1 MSNLF
6 PTSRDFFFQ
15 KFFDQAF
22 DSFFTPMTQPN
33 VDIEENDHS
42 YVVTMDIPGMDKED
56 INVTYNNN
64 LLTIEAQQD
73 HQTESKDLTTNYI
86 RRERVCSSFKR
97 QFVIENVN
105 LKGIKCKY
113 KNGVLNIYLPKNDQ
127 VLVENHRIE
136 IE

>member
-6 PTSRDFFFQ
+6 PTSRDFFFP

-42 YVVTMDIPGMDKED
+42 YEVTMDIPGMNKED

-73 HQTESKDLTTNYI
+73 HETESKDLTTNYI
-86 RRERVCSSFKR
+86 RRERVCRSFKR

-105 LKGIKCKY
+105 VKGIKCKY

>member
-6 PTSRDFFFQ
+6 PTSRDFFFPQ
-15 KFFDQAF
+15 FFDQAF

-42 YVVTMDIPGMDKED
+42 YAVTMDIPGMNKED

-86 RRERVCSSFKR
+86 RRERVCRSFKR

-105 LKGIKCKY
+105 FKGIKCKY

-127 VLVENHRIE
+127 VIVENHRIE